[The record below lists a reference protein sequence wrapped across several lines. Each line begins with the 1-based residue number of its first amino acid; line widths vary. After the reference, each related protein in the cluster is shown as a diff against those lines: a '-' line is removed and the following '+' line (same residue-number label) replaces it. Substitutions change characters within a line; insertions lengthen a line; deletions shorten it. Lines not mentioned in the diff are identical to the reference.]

1 MNQWIEGVHYYYNE
15 MGLVVFTEKYLRERG
30 YCCGNGCKHCPYG
43 YEMVPE
49 PKRTELLRSQESKN
63 DGRFNS

>member
-1 MNQWIEGVHYYYNE
+1 MNQWIEGIHYYYNE
-15 MGLVVFTEKYLRERG
+15 NGLVVFTEKYLRERG
-30 YCCGNGCKHCPYG
+30 YCCGNGCKHCPYD

-49 PKRTELLRSQESKN
+49 PKRTDLMRCQQLKN